1 MLAQDNQLFI
11 ISASCWRPDHGSDS
25 GRDTPPCH
33 PALRMNHQAFA
44 NRRAACFAFMVQGG
58 VSASVTASPANP
70 AVRDVSP

>member
-11 ISASCWRPDHGSDS
+11 ISASCRRSTHGFDS

-44 NRRAACFAFMVQGG
+44 NHRAAFFAFMVQGG
-58 VSASVTASPANP
+58 VSVSVTASPANP
-70 AVRDVSP
+70 AVHDVSP